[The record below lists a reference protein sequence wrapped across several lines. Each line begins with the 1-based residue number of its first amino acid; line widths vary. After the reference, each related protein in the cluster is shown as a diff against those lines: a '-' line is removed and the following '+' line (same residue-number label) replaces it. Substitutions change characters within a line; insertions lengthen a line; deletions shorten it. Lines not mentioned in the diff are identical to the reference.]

1 MPCSLLTIPHRTNQD
16 TIRKVALYASV
27 EVQPLAAYF
36 GGVVAQEVV
45 KVTGKYTPLNQWL
58 HLDFLEMLPDEIATD
73 ANPTGGRYDHMVT
86 LFGEKF
92 VQEKIMNAKTF
103 MVSFMVWG
111 WGRGMGGG
119 GGVCVCVGS
128 GGVVGVGVN
137 LVAVVFR
144 HSRVASLGVLNVR
157 TWQPP
162 EKSVIDPPSHYSHRY
177 GRNEVCGLH
186 FSCIGLYLP

>member
-1 MPCSLLTIPHRTNQD
+1 M
-16 TIRKVALYASV
+16 

-73 ANPTGGRYDHMVT
+73 ANPSGGRYDHMVT

-103 MVSFMVWG
+103 MVRYGWG
-111 WGRGMGGG
+111 WGGGMGD
-119 GGVCVCVGS
+119 
-128 GGVVGVGVN
+128 GVVGVGVGDDGGVAGIGVDV
-137 LVAVVFR
+137 VAVVFQ
-144 HSRVASLGVLNVR
+144 HSRIASLGVLNVG
-157 TWQPP
+157 TLQPL
-162 EKSVIDPPSHYSHRY
+162 EKSVIDPP
-177 GRNEVCGLH
+177 
-186 FSCIGLYLP
+186 LPLRAPIRAERSM